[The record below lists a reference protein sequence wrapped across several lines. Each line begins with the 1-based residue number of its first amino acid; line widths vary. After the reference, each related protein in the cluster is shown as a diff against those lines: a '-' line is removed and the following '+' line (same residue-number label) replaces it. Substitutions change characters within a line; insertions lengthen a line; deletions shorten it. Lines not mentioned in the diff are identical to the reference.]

1 MTSERYLTGAVVGAC
16 ILALAL
22 AAALA
27 PAMADAWRVRDGS
40 DLNARAGPGTGYAVV
55 ETLRSGAVVEELDRD
70 ENWSRI
76 RTPAGNVAF
85 VHNGYLEKTGVDRN
99 LEPKA
104 ETAWRAGL
112 QLGHGGDVY
121 SVAFSPD
128 GRTLASG
135 SFDGTVR
142 LWDAATG
149 RLLRVLAGHG
159 SSVWSVAFSPD
170 GRTIASGSFD
180 GTVRLWDAASGR
192 QLRVLKGHSNAVLSV
207 AFSPDGRTIAS
218 GSGDLFS
225 DSSDHTVRL
234 WDAASGRLLR
244 VLKGHGDDVWSVA
257 FSPDGRMIASGA
269 GDNTVRLWE
278 AASGRQLRA
287 LEGHGDRVFSVAFSP
302 DGRTIASGSDDKTVR
317 LWEAAGGRLL
327 RVLEG
332 HGDDVESVAFSPDG
346 RTIASGSQDGK
357 VRLWDAASGRL
368 LRVLK
373 GHGQDVAR
381 DDLPLGLIEIFDD
394 VNSVAFSPD
403 GRTIASGS
411 VDDTVRLWEAASGEE
426 LRVLEGHG
434 DTVESVAFSPD
445 GRTLASGSVD
455 NTVRLWEA
463 ASGRLLRALKGHG
476 SWVTSVAFSP
486 DGRTIASGSYDKT
499 VRLWEAASGREL
511 RALEG
516 HGDWVNNVAFS
527 PDGRT
532 IASGGG
538 RTIASGSVD
547 DTVRLWEAAS
557 GRLLRV
563 LEGHGDWVT
572 SVAFSPDGRTIAS
585 GSGDNTVRLWEAAS
599 GRRLR
604 VLEGHGGGV
613 ESVAFSPDGRTI
625 ASGSWD
631 ETVRLWEAASGRQLR
646 VLAGHG
652 SNVTSVA
659 FSPDGRTIAS
669 GARDDTVRLWE
680 AASGRQ
686 LRVLKGHGNGVWSVA
701 FGPDGRTIASGSDDN
716 TTRLWDIA
724 TGRELAL
731 FATFADGS
739 WIVMT
744 PEGFFNAS
752 KGGARHL
759 NLVRGLEALSVDQVY
774 DALFRPDL
782 VREALAGDPDGRV
795 AAAAARLDL
804 GKVLASGLPPRVSGL
819 RSLDGDA
826 VEGDAAELS
835 AEVED
840 RGGGIGRIEWRVN
853 GIVQGA
859 GGRGLGGLEA
869 VEDDGAPGLLRKR
882 LFLTP
887 GENAISVTVYNSANL
902 IASDPLEISVV
913 SRQGSASPPKLHV
926 LAVGVDDYF
935 DSDLQLNYAVSDARA
950 LGAALRRAGRG
961 LYESVEVSYLLD
973 KAVSAEGL
981 GAAFDAVGRAARPQD
996 AFVFFLAGH
1005 GKTLD
1010 GRYYFLPRDFRYR
1023 DDDDLKKTAVSQ
1035 EQLQSWVSRVS
1046 AQKSVLLF
1054 DTCESGSLTHDA
1066 LVVRGLDDKAAVER
1080 LSRAVGRTILTA
1092 STDTKPALEGYR
1104 QHGLFTYVLLEA
1116 FAKGDADGDNQVE
1129 VGEMIGYVDERL
1141 PELSEAA
1148 FGYRQVPQH
1157 HSRGSIFA
1165 LGRPVTV
1172 LSETEELIPR
1182 TPTHVVISEADVIE
1196 TPGDPLSV
1204 IETFAPG
1211 VTVRVVEQTD
1221 AWVRIAVNGVRI
1233 GWVETARLAMLR

>member
-1 MTSERYLTGAVVGAC
+1 MRFRAAAW
-16 ILALAL
+16 LAALAWLAL

-40 DLNARAGPGTGYAVV
+40 DLNARVGPGVGYAVV

-99 LEPKA
+99 PEPEA

-112 QLGHGGDVY
+112 QLGHG
-121 SVAFSPD
+121 
-128 GRTLASG
+128 SG
-135 SFDGTVR
+135 VR
-142 LWDAATG
+142 
-149 RLLRVLAGHG
+149 
-159 SSVWSVAFSPD
+159 
-170 GRTIASGSFD
+170 
-180 GTVRLWDAASGR
+180 
-192 QLRVLKGHSNAVLSV
+192 
-207 AFSPDGRTIAS
+207 
-218 GSGDLFS
+218 
-225 DSSDHTVRL
+225 
-234 WDAASGRLLR
+234 
-244 VLKGHGDDVWSVA
+244 
-257 FSPDGRMIASGA
+257 
-269 GDNTVRLWE
+269 
-278 AASGRQLRA
+278 
-287 LEGHGDRVFSVAFSP
+287 
-302 DGRTIASGSDDKTVR
+302 
-317 LWEAAGGRLL
+317 
-327 RVLEG
+327 
-332 HGDDVESVAFSPDG
+332 SVAFSPDG
-346 RTIASGSQDGK
+346 RTIASGSQDK
-357 VRLWDAASGRL
+357 
-368 LRVLK
+368 
-373 GHGQDVAR
+373 
-381 DDLPLGLIEIFDD
+381 
-394 VNSVAFSPD
+394 
-403 GRTIASGS
+403 
-411 VDDTVRLWEAASGEE
+411 
-426 LRVLEGHG
+426 
-434 DTVESVAFSPD
+434 
-445 GRTLASGSVD
+445 
-455 NTVRLWEA
+455 TVRLWEA
-463 ASGRLLRALKGHG
+463 ASGRLLRAL
-476 SWVTSVAFSP
+476 
-486 DGRTIASGSYDKT
+486 
-499 VRLWEAASGREL
+499 
-511 RALEG
+511 EG
-516 HGDWVNNVAFS
+516 HGD
-527 PDGRT
+527 
-532 IASGGG
+532 
-538 RTIASGSVD
+538 
-547 DTVRLWEAAS
+547 E
-557 GRLLRV
+557 
-563 LEGHGDWVT
+563 VT
-572 SVAFSPDGRTIAS
+572 
-585 GSGDNTVRLWEAAS
+585 
-599 GRRLR
+599 
-604 VLEGHGGGV
+604 
-613 ESVAFSPDGRTI
+613 SVAFSPDGRTI

-631 ETVRLWEAASGRQLR
+631 ETVRLWEAASGRLLR
-646 VLAGHG
+646 VLKGHG
-652 SNVTSVA
+652 DFVDSVA

-669 GARDDTVRLWE
+669 GSWDETVRLWEAASGRLLRVLAGHGDDVWSVAFSPDGRTLASGSDDNTVRLWEAASGRLLRVLEGHGDNVYSVAFSPDGRTIASGSYKTVRLWDAASGRLLRVLAGHGDNVYSVAFSPDGRTIASGSGDNTVRLWDAASGRRLRALNGGSVESVAFSPDGRTIASGSWDDTVRLWE

-686 LRVLKGHGNGVWSVA
+686 LRVLTGHRSWVRSVA
-701 FGPDGRTIASGSDDN
+701 FSPDGRTIASGSNDKTVRLWEAASGRQLRVLEGHGDDVESVAFSPDGRTIASGSDDN
-716 TTRLWDIA
+716 TVRLWEAASGRQLRVLAGHGSSVWSVAFSPDGRTIASGSQDRTVRLWDIA

-739 WIVMT
+739 WIVLT

-752 KGGARHL
+752 EGGARHL

-869 VEDDGAPGLLRKR
+869 VEDDGAPALLRKR

>member
-99 LEPKA
+99 PEPEA

-112 QLGHGGDVY
+112 QLGHGSGVY
-121 SVAFSPD
+121 
-128 GRTLASG
+128 
-135 SFDGTVR
+135 
-142 LWDAATG
+142 
-149 RLLRVLAGHG
+149 
-159 SSVWSVAFSPD
+159 SVAFSPD
-170 GRTIASGSFD
+170 GRTIASGS
-180 GTVRLWDAASGR
+180 
-192 QLRVLKGHSNAVLSV
+192 
-207 AFSPDGRTIAS
+207 
-218 GSGDLFS
+218 
-225 DSSDHTVRL
+225 
-234 WDAASGRLLR
+234 
-244 VLKGHGDDVWSVA
+244 
-257 FSPDGRMIASGA
+257 
-269 GDNTVRLWE
+269 E
-278 AASGRQLRA
+278 
-287 LEGHGDRVFSVAFSP
+287 
-302 DGRTIASGSDDKTVR
+302 
-317 LWEAAGGRLL
+317 
-327 RVLEG
+327 
-332 HGDDVESVAFSPDG
+332 
-346 RTIASGSQDGK
+346 
-357 VRLWDAASGRL
+357 
-368 LRVLK
+368 
-373 GHGQDVAR
+373 
-381 DDLPLGLIEIFDD
+381 
-394 VNSVAFSPD
+394 
-403 GRTIASGS
+403 
-411 VDDTVRLWEAASGEE
+411 
-426 LRVLEGHG
+426 
-434 DTVESVAFSPD
+434 
-445 GRTLASGSVD
+445 D

-463 ASGRLLRALKGHG
+463 ASGRLLRVLAGHG
-476 SWVTSVAFSP
+476 DDVNSVAFSP
-486 DGRTIASGSYDKT
+486 DGRMIASGSSD
-499 VRLWEAASGREL
+499 R
-511 RALEG
+511 
-516 HGDWVNNVAFS
+516 
-527 PDGRT
+527 
-532 IASGGG
+532 
-538 RTIASGSVD
+538 
-547 DTVRLWEAAS
+547 TVRLWEAAS

-563 LEGHGDWVT
+563 LAGHGADV
-572 SVAFSPDGRTIAS
+572 
-585 GSGDNTVRLWEAAS
+585 N
-599 GRRLR
+599 
-604 VLEGHGGGV
+604 
-613 ESVAFSPDGRTI
+613 SVAFSPDGRTI

-652 SNVTSVA
+652 SWVNSVAFSPDGRTIASGSTDKTVRLWEAASGRLLRVLEGHGDSVNSVAFSPDGRTIASGSGSWDASLDHTVRLWEAASGRQLRVLEGHGDSVISVAFSPDGRTIASGSLDDTVRLWEAASGRLLRVLEGHGDDVTSVA

-669 GARDDTVRLWE
+669 GSWDNTVHLWEAASGRLLRALEGHGDTVTSVAFSPDGRTIASGSRDRTVRLWEAASGEELRALEGHGDSVNSVAFSPDGRTLASGSGSWGGSLDNTVRLWE

-686 LRVLKGHGNGVWSVA
+686 LRVLEGHGRFVRSVA
-701 FGPDGRTIASGSDDN
+701 FSPDERTIASGSKDRTVRLWEAASGRLLRVLAGHRGSVASVAFSPDGRTIASGSDDKTVRLWEAASGRQLRVLEGHEGSVASVAFSPDGRTIASGSGGSIAGDGTVRLWEAASGRLLRVLKGHGGGVWSVAFSPDGRTIAGGSLDDTVRLWEAASGRLLRVFEGHGDGVWSVAFSPDGRTIASGSWDN